1 MRKLI
6 VAAIALVTSVAVLA
20 VVADFT
26 AGIVAEYRF
35 SRSLRSAADLRSDP
49 EITISGFPFTTH
61 AARGRYSEIGIT
73 ARNALVGEGR
83 QIDLRSRISSVRT
96 PTWLIDANTPFHAD
110 AVDSSIKID
119 SVNLGRFLHIVD
131 LTVTTPADKN
141 DAGGGGPQD
150 GLLSK
155 STGILLTGSVQ
166 LDDKKQKVSVLADLS
181 VVDGAL
187 SVRATGR
194 YSGPED
200 HVSTH
205 IADADLPGVLAQ
217 FSATLP
223 PLRMP
228 WGVAPTVAQTQ
239 GSDVVLEGTGGA
251 RELRLTDFW
260 PRAE

>member
-1 MRKLI
+1 VRKLI
-6 VAAIALVTSVAVLA
+6 VAAIALVMSVVVLA

-35 SRSLRSAADLRSDP
+35 SRSLRSAAELRSDP
-49 EITISGFPFTTH
+49 EITISGFPF
-61 AARGRYSEIGIT
+61 AAAASRGEYSQIGIT
-73 ARNALVGEGR
+73 ARNALVGDGR
-83 QIDLRSRISSVRT
+83 QIDMRSRLSSVRT
-96 PTWLIDANTPFHAD
+96 PTWLIGENTMFHVD
-110 AVDSSIKID
+110 SVDSSIKID

-166 LDDKKQKVSVLADLS
+166 LDGKQQKVSVLADLA

-187 SVRATGR
+187 TVRATAP
-194 YSGPED
+194 YSGPEE

-205 IADADLPGVLAQ
+205 IDDADLPGVLAQ

-223 PLRMP
+223 ALAMP
-228 WGVAPTVAQTQ
+228 WGIAPTTAQTQ
-239 GSDVVLEGTGGA
+239 GSDVVLQGTGGA
-251 RELRLTDFW
+251 RELRLTDFR
-260 PRAE
+260 PHPE